1 MGQWIFLLMAVAA
14 GSCLP
19 LQAGINTGLAKGLG
33 HPISAALVSFL
44 AGTTILFAYVLVAR
58 LPLPALGRLPV
69 LPWWA
74 WIGGGFLGA
83 YIVSALIITAPRLGA
98 TVLVLAVVAGQVLV
112 AMLLDHK
119 GWLGFEEKSISL
131 GRVAGIACL
140 VAGVYLTRRF

>member
-19 LQAGINTGLAKGLG
+19 LQAGINTGLARGLG
-33 HPISAALVSFL
+33 HPISAALVSFV
-44 AGTTILFAYVLVAR
+44 AGTAILFAYVLVAR
-58 LPLPALGRLPV
+58 LPLPTLGRLPA
-69 LPWWA
+69 LPWWT
-74 WIGGGFLGA
+74 WVGGGFLGA
-83 YIVSALIITAPRLGA
+83 YIVSALVITAPRLGA

-119 GWLGFEEKSISL
+119 GLLGFEQRPISV

-140 VAGVYLTRRF
+140 VAGVYLSRRF